1 MQEVQ
6 ERNYWG
12 LSTQIYEMLGSK
24 LQSMF
29 ETYRFYLKTRTHD
42 GSSHGLT
49 MLKGYFLME
58 TGRNYVKIEQTVTSH
73 LKDGQALQQF
83 MSDSPWETDG
93 IFQQVRQDI
102 VEKFQLRG
110 GMLNFDESGD
120 DCADKH
126 KAGAGRQYLG
136 RLGKVDM
143 GQVGVLSSYYQAG
156 VWFLTDADLFLPA
169 GWFKPVH
176 ALWSNEKE
184 RLKLFKRLHIPA
196 ERVFQTKLELAQQQF
211 DRALA
216 SGLDFEIVG
225 GDSFYGRDTS
235 FRRYIDR
242 KSKFYMVC
250 VPKDTG
256 VWLQNPMSTQTEKG
270 NIMQTVTQIAEQSV
284 FEALQ
289 VRPSERGLLT
299 AEHAFARIWT
309 QNANEPLIFREE
321 ILVIRREK
329 NGKLSFALSNGL
341 NQSHPILALWRSQ
354 RYFVERTIQDT
365 KSELGW
371 DELQARKYRAYL
383 HTLALCAMALVFIA
397 DVKIEQRTLY
407 AEPQRVL
414 EELQIPQLPDLSV
427 ANVKTL
433 LKKVFPLPELT
444 KKQAVESVIKTLFG
458 RVQATQ
464 SKFRK
469 NSS

>member
-1 MQEVQ
+1 MQEIGG
-6 ERNYWG
+6 RNYWG
-12 LSTQIYEMLGSK
+12 LSTRIYEMLGSK

-73 LKDGQALQQF
+73 LKDGQGLQHF

-102 VEKFQLRG
+102 VEKFQLKG

-136 RLGKVDM
+136 RFGKVDM
-143 GQVGVLSSYYQAG
+143 GQVGVLSSYYQSG

-169 GWFKPVH
+169 SWFKPVH

-184 RLKLFKRLHIPA
+184 RLQLFKRLHIPS

-235 FRRYIDR
+235 FRRYIDY
-242 KSKFYMVC
+242 KSKF
-250 VPKDTG
+250 
-256 VWLQNPMSTQTEKG
+256 
-270 NIMQTVTQIAEQSV
+270 
-284 FEALQ
+284 
-289 VRPSERGLLT
+289 
-299 AEHAFARIWT
+299 
-309 QNANEPLIFREE
+309 
-321 ILVIRREK
+321 
-329 NGKLSFALSNGL
+329 
-341 NQSHPILALWRSQ
+341 
-354 RYFVERTIQDT
+354 
-365 KSELGW
+365 
-371 DELQARKYRAYL
+371 
-383 HTLALCAMALVFIA
+383 
-397 DVKIEQRTLY
+397 
-407 AEPQRVL
+407 
-414 EELQIPQLPDLSV
+414 
-427 ANVKTL
+427 
-433 LKKVFPLPELT
+433 
-444 KKQAVESVIKTLFG
+444 
-458 RVQATQ
+458 
-464 SKFRK
+464 
-469 NSS
+469 